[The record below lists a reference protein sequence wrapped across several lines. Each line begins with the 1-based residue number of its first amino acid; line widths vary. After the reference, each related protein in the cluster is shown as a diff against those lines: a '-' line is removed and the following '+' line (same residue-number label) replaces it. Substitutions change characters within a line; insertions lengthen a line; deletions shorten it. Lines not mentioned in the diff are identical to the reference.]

1 MADDAVVEPE
11 VALGTV
17 RRWTHD
23 RRRTL
28 LRLFV
33 RAPHHAGPAFAQRCW
48 QARAPRRAATSPL
61 DLAGMLLLVLALRLG
76 STLVLILAVEEV
88 LARRRL
94 RRIGVLVEREEPPLR
109 VGRRLLDLPPS
120 L

>member
-1 MADDAVVEPE
+1 
-11 VALGTV
+11 
-17 RRWTHD
+17 
-23 RRRTL
+23 
-28 LRLFV
+28 
-33 RAPHHAGPAFAQRCW
+33 
-48 QARAPRRAATSPL
+48 SPL

-94 RRIGVLVEREEPPLR
+94 RRVGVLVEREEPPLR

-120 L
+120 LHHAFAPEQIALVLLLDLLGRQRVLLRPRGLERLDDVRARRARRQ